1 MLAAYPLQVV
11 RLALRGGDWRHA
23 FFLVLGKF
31 PEMLGQLKFRLER
44 HAGAAPQLIEY
55 K

>member
-1 MLAAYPLQVV
+1 LQVARV
-11 RLALRGGDWRHA
+11 ARGGERSTRENWLRA

-31 PEMLGQLKFRLER
+31 PEMLGQVKFLLNRFG
-44 HAGAAPQLIEY
+44 AGKTALIEY